1 MEQIDAVVIGAGVV
15 GLAVGR
21 ALALSGREVMV
32 LESENAIG
40 TGTSS
45 RNSEVIHAGIYYPA
59 GSLKARLCVQGKQ
72 MLYAYCAERGV
83 AHQRLGKLIVATSP
97 EQVPALDGIVAK
109 AAANGVHDLQKLT
122 AAQARALEPALS
134 CEAALLSP
142 STGVVDSHGLM
153 LSLQGDM
160 ENAGGL
166 LALVSPVAH
175 IGVRQG
181 TATHPICVTTQ
192 DGTVLACRVL
202 VNAAGLNAVALAR
215 AMAGLDPRLLPQAYC
230 AKGNYFT
237 LAGKAPFSRLIYPV
251 PEKAGL
257 GVHLVGEHPGARAVR
272 PVPAV
277 GDLRALPPLLR
288 VDAPPPAGVAWSR
301 AGLDPHEHGQVAR
314 READRRFDEIQP
326 RDGRAHLV
334 EVAVLDAPH
343 APPADRDVGVL
354 RRVGGGVAGVVRVLD
369 LDPPVRAERG
379 EAGEGGGA
387 GEVVPGHD
395 LLLGRNRLRREH
407 PCSPSFRRRCGRA
420 TPLHL
425 RRCSLPSLLCFL
437 YCNSCCWCFNGL
449 GCCWCGNSLSCCV
462 ALL

>member
-1 MEQIDAVVIGAGVV
+1 MLPMEQIDAVVIGAGVV

-97 EQVPALDGIVAK
+97 EQVLALDGIRAK
-109 AAANGVHDLQKLT
+109 AAANGVHDLEKLS
-122 AAQARALEPALS
+122 ASEARALEPALA

-153 LSLQGDM
+153 LALQGDM

-166 LALVSPVAH
+166 LALVSPVQH

-181 TATHPICVTTQ
+181 TASHPIRVTAQ
-192 DGTVLACRVL
+192 DGTELACKIL

-215 AMAGLDPRLLPQAYC
+215 GMDGLDLSLLQQALPQAHY

-251 PEKAGL
+251 PEAAGL
-257 GVHLVGEHPGARAVR
+257 GVHLTLDLGGQAKFGPDVQWVDDPADLQVDPRRGDAFYAEVRKYWPNLQDGALQPGYAGMR
-272 PVPAV
+272 PKINA
-277 GDLRALPPLLR
+277 
-288 VDAPPPAGVAWSR
+288 
-301 AGLDPHEHGQVAR
+301 PHEAAADFMIQGPAEHG
-314 READRRFDEIQP
+314 
-326 RDGRAHLV
+326 
-334 EVAVLDAPH
+334 
-343 APPADRDVGVL
+343 
-354 RRVGGGVAGVVRVLD
+354 
-369 LDPPVRAERG
+369 
-379 EAGEGGGA
+379 
-387 GEVVPGHD
+387 VPG
-395 LLLGRNRLRREH
+395 LVNLLGIESPGLTSSLAIAAEVCARL
-407 PCSPSFRRRCGRA
+407 A
-420 TPLHL
+420 
-425 RRCSLPSLLCFL
+425 
-437 YCNSCCWCFNGL
+437 
-449 GCCWCGNSLSCCV
+449 
-462 ALL
+462 